1 MFLCRVITIKFYRFV
16 AAFLFF
22 KGKKLKKLVCNF
34 EDPLFPYCFKYRN
47 KGSSK
52 P

>member
-22 KGKKLKKLVCNF
+22 KGKKLKKLAVALKF
-34 EDPLFPYCFKYRN
+34 LYFLPDLSLSK
-47 KGSSK
+47 KG
-52 P
+52 